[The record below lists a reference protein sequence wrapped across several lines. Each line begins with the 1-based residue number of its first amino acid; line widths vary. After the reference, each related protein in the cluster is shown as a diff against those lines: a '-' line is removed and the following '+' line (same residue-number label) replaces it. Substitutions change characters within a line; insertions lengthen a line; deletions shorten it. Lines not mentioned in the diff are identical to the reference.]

1 MKLRIVVVVI
11 ILALGTLTLAC
22 TDTFTARIAAYG
34 ESHSIK
40 CYSGGVVIY
49 ESTSTGKV
57 TSPENS
63 DGYQFKSAETG
74 RLTEVSGECI
84 IETLD

>member
-1 MKLRIVVVVI
+1 MKLRIVVAVI
-11 ILALGTLTLAC
+11 ILALGTLAC
-22 TDTFTARIAAYG
+22 ADTFTAKIAAYG

-49 ESTSTGKV
+49 EGTSTGKV
-57 TSPENS
+57 TSPVDS
-63 DGYQFKSAETG
+63 DGYQFKSMETG

-84 IETLD
+84 IETFD